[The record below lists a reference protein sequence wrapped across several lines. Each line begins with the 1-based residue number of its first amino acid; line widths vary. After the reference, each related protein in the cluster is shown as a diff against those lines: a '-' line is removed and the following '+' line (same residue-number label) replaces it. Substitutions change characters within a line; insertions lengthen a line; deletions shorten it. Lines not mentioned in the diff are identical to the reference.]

1 MKAVRKGN
9 DFNLKWTIMQ
19 DADTPLDTENI
30 FEEHLF
36 LTCYGKKEELK
47 TFQREANSI
56 SIDVTP
62 MLAPIK
68 GTYALEWYFKQT
80 DASFRKGFKNGAH
93 DTPAFDI
100 VGQSTKDDNI
110 RKIEIVTVL
119 NKKYLVADL
128 AAEKSATK

>member
-1 MKAVRKGN
+1 MKAVRLGN
-9 DFNLKWTIMQ
+9 DFTLKWTIMQ

-30 FEEHLF
+30 FEEHLC
-36 LTCYGKKEELK
+36 LVCYGRRVEIK

-56 SIDVTP
+56 KIDITP

-80 DASFRKGFKNGAH
+80 DASFLKGFKNGAH

-100 VGQSTKDDNI
+100 VGQTAKDDNI
-110 RKIEIVTVL
+110 RKIEIVTIT
-119 NKKYLVADL
+119 KK
-128 AAEKSATK
+128 TTN